1 MSSKPLVFILLTLS
15 LLTFVHG
22 ELVELNDQNFQS
34 IALSKE
40 KNVFVMFYAPW
51 CGHCHKMMPVWKEFS
66 SKYSLKGDTLI
77 ARLDA
82 TAYKDLAKK
91 YKVHGF
97 PTLRLFTKKNKTG
110 TLEYKGNR
118 DEEYFLKFLNANIK

>member
-1 MSSKPLVFILLTLS
+1 M
-15 LLTFVHG
+15 
-22 ELVELNDQNFQS
+22 ELNDQNFQA

-51 CGHCHKMMPVWKEFS
+51 CGHCHKMMPTWKEFS
-66 SKYSLKGDTLI
+66 GMYNLKGDTII

-91 YKVHGF
+91 YKIQGY
-97 PTLRLFTKKNKTG
+97 PTIRLFTKKNKSG
-110 TLEYKGNR
+110 TLEYQGNR
-118 DEEYFLKFLNANIK
+118 ELSGFQQFLNANINK